1 MDMFQTWLQTVQ
13 SLRVGIEQS
22 CLSILQMVTL
32 ISGQSASIFFSILK
46 HFADGD
52 PTPYYAAS
60 WPAARF
66 LSGKSPYTR
75 MEREEMC
82 SSESNHSLFFNYE
95 RNAFSPFFSEMHEKC
110 HFWTLCTR
118 NSVASM
124 LGSCHAFQCPFS
136 TCQITSTL
144 SLAHRS
150 MWTYTYGRD
159 KRGTNKCHPTWSK

>member
-1 MDMFQTWLQTVQ
+1 MLTSQSVQ
-13 SLRVGIEQS
+13 QASKT
-22 CLSILQMVTL
+22 MP
-32 ISGQSASIFFSILK
+32 SIFFSILK

-52 PTPYYAAS
+52 PTTHAASS
-60 WPAARF
+60 WPAGRF

-124 LGSCHAFQCPFS
+124 LGSSHAFISLSFS
-136 TCQITSTL
+136 TWQITPFQYQLSTL

-150 MWTYTYGRD
+150 MWPYIHTVEIKH
-159 KRGTNKCHPTWSK
+159 KRGRNKCHPWSK